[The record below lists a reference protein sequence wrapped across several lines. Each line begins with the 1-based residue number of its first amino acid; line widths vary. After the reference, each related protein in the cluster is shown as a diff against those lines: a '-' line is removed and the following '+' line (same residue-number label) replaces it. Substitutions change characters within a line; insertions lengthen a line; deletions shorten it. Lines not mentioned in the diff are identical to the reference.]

1 MSSKTYEICEIP
13 GDGIGPEIM
22 DAAKAVVSTIEEVYN
37 LKIKYRLAPCGDSVK
52 EEKGLAVPE
61 ESIEIFQ
68 ECDAGLKG
76 PVGESVRDLF
86 LAFRKRFGLYVNIRP
101 AISYPNICPP
111 ALRPDINL
119 VVIRENSEGIY
130 RAMENE
136 VVPGIWTVTGI
147 YTKETCDRIARFSF
161 DYAMKRLKTGIGK
174 GIVACA
180 HKANIIRHS
189 HGMFFKAFED
199 ISSEYP
205 EIRFENYYADA
216 LCAHLVRRSHEFD
229 TIVSTNLL
237 ADLISDLAGQIAGGL
252 GMTAGTNMNPERKIG
267 LFEPTHGSAPDI
279 AGTGKANPI
288 GMIRS
293 IALMFEFLGDA
304 YSDKRCSEAS
314 MTIEKSI
321 EYMLTKEKREKF
333 PMELGGKLN
342 CSQVGECIA
351 EYIKDGI

>member
-1 MSSKTYEICEIP
+1 MGSKTYEICEIQ

-22 DAAKAVVSTIEEVYN
+22 NAAKIVIGAIGEAYN
-37 LKIKYRLAPCGDSVK
+37 INVKYRAAPAGDAVK
-52 EEKGLAVPE
+52 KETGSAVPE
-61 ESIEIFQ
+61 ESIKIFQ
-68 ECDAGLKG
+68 ECDAGIKG

-136 VVPGIWTVTGI
+136 VIPGVWTVTGV
-147 YTKETCDRIARFSF
+147 YTQETCERIARFSF
-161 DYAMKRLKTGIGK
+161 NYAMRRLKNGIGK

-180 HKANIIRHS
+180 HKANIIRKS
-189 HGMFFKAFED
+189 HGMFSKAFED

-216 LCAHLVRRSHEFD
+216 LTAHLVRRPHEFD

-237 ADLISDLAGQIAGGL
+237 ADLLSDLAGQIAGGL
-252 GMTAGTNMNPERKIG
+252 GMTAGTNMNPEKKIG

-293 IALMFEFLGDA
+293 ISLMFEFLAEA
-304 YSDKRCSEAS
+304 YRDNSCLKAS
-314 MTIEKSI
+314 IAIEKAI
-321 EYMLTKEKREKF
+321 EKMLSSTQL
-333 PMELGGKLN
+333 PMELSGKLN
-342 CSQVGECIA
+342 CTQVGEHIA
-351 EYIKDGI
+351 EYIKNKI